1 MLEVA
6 VPAEVIHNGDL
17 PPLGRRRRRL
27 KLRMRRKRR
36 QCWRLRPS
44 AGALRA
50 GLAAVLPH
58 SPLHLQL
65 SPTLRT
71 GENGVGQGGI
81 FEMLIV
87 AEREDEV
94 EKRKVVRV
102 YRFSSTV
109 SAKSLMEFAEVGEIG
124 RGTAALEGVAE
135 ALITHWDSCFV
146 ADRTPDLCLHD
157 HEVIFVANANCSPLP
172 TPTPARPFLSK
183 IAQACGT
190 TLFPSSN
197 HFALSQSLLLSSQ
210 ATSPSPPRWPQRCL
224 RKPLDAIASPPRFTF
239 TWFDAFKL
247 SKKATQYRGA
257 LPLLIADL
265 PLLLFLVAVAITIRQ
280 LISHGVGLRKHRP
293 GCSLLFLNRA
303 STPTMSRPLTRPLT
317 SLPLLILALLMSVSP
332 APMVVSL
339 PSRPTTLASPL
350 WQYLLLVV
358 FLHR

>member
-109 SAKSLMEFAEVGEIG
+109 SAKSLEFAEVGEIG

-135 ALITHWDSCFV
+135 ALITHWDSALLIDLFYLVESRQRIEVDKESSTLRSSTSSSHRVPPSFSSCASSSTLFLTFALGCFV
-146 ADRTPDLCLHD
+146 ANRTPDLRLHD

-172 TPTPARPFLSK
+172 TPTPARPFPSK

-197 HFALSQSLLLSSQ
+197 HFALSQSLLSSSQ
-210 ATSPSPPRWPQRCL
+210 ATSPSPPRWP
-224 RKPLDAIASPPRFTF
+224 
-239 TWFDAFKL
+239 
-247 SKKATQYRGA
+247 
-257 LPLLIADL
+257 
-265 PLLLFLVAVAITIRQ
+265 
-280 LISHGVGLRKHRP
+280 
-293 GCSLLFLNRA
+293 
-303 STPTMSRPLTRPLT
+303 
-317 SLPLLILALLMSVSP
+317 
-332 APMVVSL
+332 
-339 PSRPTTLASPL
+339 
-350 WQYLLLVV
+350 
-358 FLHR
+358 